1 MSLADNYPVGMDFC
15 TSQGLNGNCN
25 EECYKVGD
33 LACPHMDI
41 FDNPEEAVAISRMCS
56 GYSEDEIAESKKDWK
71 RFVIDERN
79 YLERKKNAV
88 SNS

>member
-1 MSLADNYPVGMDFC
+1 
-15 TSQGLNGNCN
+15 
-25 EECYKVGD
+25 
-33 LACPHMDI
+33 MDI

-56 GYSEDEIAESKKDWK
+56 GYSEDEIAEAKKDWR

-88 SNS
+88 SNP